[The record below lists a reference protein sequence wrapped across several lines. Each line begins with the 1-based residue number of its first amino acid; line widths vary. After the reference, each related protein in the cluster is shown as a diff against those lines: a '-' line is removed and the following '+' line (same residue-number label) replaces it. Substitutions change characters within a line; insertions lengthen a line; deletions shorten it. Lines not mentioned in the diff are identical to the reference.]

1 MIPAFKRLFLCL
13 IGVCCLWGATRAQVL
28 SSSETREFQ
37 KREDSLKKFA
47 YNIVFAEKPEQ
58 RLRSD
63 SFFIRML
70 VRTLKL
76 NNSFYYPLD
85 SLQTISHLYAPDSSF
100 RIFTWQLKKDE
111 YFYLQRGAIQ
121 IRTPDGSL
129 KLIGLHDFSMF
140 TAKPLDSVR
149 SPMNWIGAIYYR
161 IILKTYN
168 GRKFYT
174 LLGFDDYS
182 ISSNKKWMEVLT
194 FDDRGEPVFGGPYIS
209 FRNDT
214 SKLKKKAIMDR
225 FNIEYKKE
233 AVTTFN
239 YDPEMDM
246 IVFDDLVPEGD
257 EPEKKDTYVPD
268 GDFQGFKWVDGQWVH
283 VEKLFDFKLKDGQ
296 FPQDEKILDEAGGSN
311 EQKLME
317 QSEKNIQKKNK
328 PKTVSPPAGKPGNQ

>member
-1 MIPAFKRLFLCL
+1 MIAFTRKLLLCFLASWFYLGHLPAQ
-13 IGVCCLWGATRAQVL
+13 TL
-28 SSSETREFQ
+28 SASEKKEF
-37 KREDSLKKFA
+37 RMHEDSLKQYA

-76 NNSFYYPLD
+76 KNSFYYPLD
-85 SLQTISHLYAPDSSF
+85 SLQTISRLYAPDSSF

-111 YFYLQRGAIQ
+111 LFYLQRGAIQ
-121 IRTPDGSL
+121 MRTPDGSL

-149 SPMNWIGAIYYR
+149 TAKNWIGAIYYR
-161 IILKTYN
+161 IILKTFN
-168 GRKFYT
+168 GKKIYT

-182 ISSNKKWMEVLT
+182 INSNKKWMEILT
-194 FDDRGEPVFGGPYIS
+194 FDENGEPLFGGPYIS
-209 FRNDT
+209 FKNDT
-214 SKLKKKAIMDR
+214 AKRANRNALR

-233 AVTTFN
+233 AITTFN

-246 IVFDDLVPEGD
+246 IIFDDLTPEGD
-257 EPEKKDTYVPD
+257 EPDNKDTYVPD
-268 GDFQGFKWVDGQWVH
+268 GDFQGFKWKEGQWVH
-283 VEKLFDFKLKDGQ
+283 VEKVFDFKLKDGQ
-296 FPQDEKILDEAGGSN
+296 FPQDEKILDEGGGAN

-317 QSEKNIQKKNK
+317 QSEKNMQKKDKSKTAKPPNK
-328 PKTVSPPAGKPGNQ
+328 TDNQ